1 MKDEEKVAQY
11 IEKAHLETSILQ
23 YNDENALAYTVY
35 LALLAAKNDYTMIRE
50 LPSGR
55 GFADIALIPFGDKP
69 AILVELKW
77 NKDAD
82 SAINQIKDKKY
93 PTSLEKYKEDLIM
106 VGINYDKETKK
117 HTCKIE

>member
-1 MKDEEKVAQY
+1 ME
-11 IEKAHLETSILQ
+11 LE
-23 YNDENALAYTVY
+23 
-35 LALLAAKNDYTMIRE
+35 
-50 LPSGR
+50 
-55 GFADIALIPFGDKP
+55 
-69 AILVELKW
+69 W

-93 PTSLEKYKEDLIM
+93 PTSLEIYKEDLIM